1 MNIENIKNFI
11 ENSAKQFGMS
21 KESYL
26 ENVAKINY
34 VLVDSNG
41 DAVEWD
47 DNNLM
52 VLKNISLATEE
63 AAGTMDKIMREYDYY
78 KMKKAI

>member
-21 KESYL
+21 KAAYL
-26 ENVAKINY
+26 ENVAKVNY
-34 VLVDSNG
+34 VVVESNG
-41 DAVEWD
+41 EAISWD
-47 DNNLM
+47 ENNLM
-52 VLKNISLATEE
+52 VLKNITLATEE
-63 AAGTMDKIMREYDYY
+63 AAGTMDKVMREDDYY

>member
-21 KESYL
+21 KDAYL
-26 ENVAKINY
+26 ENVAKTNY
-34 VLVDSNG
+34 VVVESNG
-41 DAVEWD
+41 EAIAWD
-47 DNNLM
+47 ENNIM
-52 VLKNISLATEE
+52 VLKNVSLATEE